1 MTKQKSNI
9 EKGADYEIF
18 INNNLNK
25 IENNKSWLWM
35 NIPESELRNA
45 QILGDWNE
53 YRFNRKNLKKILE
66 KEKDKNSLID
76 TGCDVLLNKNDKY
89 YLVQCKNYDEKN
101 YVTIQDLAGFFM
113 MTKLYKL
120 DGIVYYTSKLSPN
133 LNCQKPCNE
142 ISFIKNTFNTDLC
155 EIKKEILIENEFTN
169 FIDNPFDYQIE
180 AYNIITNRFKDH
192 NRAILQLPCGMGK
205 TLISMKVGLHYDI
218 VIIVNPLK
226 QYCIQNMERFKS
238 EIKYKDYEALII
250 DSDGTRN
257 IPRILKFIKNN
268 KKSILSVCFK
278 SCDILFEI
286 LSKLKNYIIIIDEFH
301 NISKNNIFKN
311 ESGMYNIL
319 HSNSKILFMSATPRI
334 FCLDNED
341 DEYDSYEEIFGK
353 IIYKY
358 NMGDAIKNKK
368 ICDYELYVPD
378 IKLDNEILINDIKN
392 EIDLKNINNDI
403 VTKCNYLLRG
413 MLETGSRKC
422 IIYVRSH
429 EEAHNFKVTFNTLNE
444 YFALELNVDTILS
457 IDNKNDRI
465 KKLKLFTDFVGFSL
479 LINVEILN
487 ECIDKKE
494 CDSIFITYP
503 SESKIN
509 NIQRICRANR
519 LDINNIHKKS
529 KIFLWCNEYQNDLV
543 DIISHLKEFDN
554 TFIVDKVK
562 ILSINNNKD
571 LILEKNKNSIKY
583 QELEN
588 FIVNLKI
595 AYTWMEKFD
604 LLKNYINK
612 YKKVPS
618 IGKENENNIM
628 LKNLAEWNKHQKL
641 NFKKK
646 IKMMKYDKYYNL
658 WKDFTEINP
667 KQFLGVNDRWIDK
680 LDRLKEFINKNQRT
694 PSVKESN
701 DTTDDASDDESDNES
716 ENVNDDSKL
725 GKWFNTQKC
734 NHKKEIKMFRFELI
748 DGIKKY
754 EYQNIVTLWNNF
766 NEDYKKY
773 LLQNNEQWYFR
784 LNEVKKF
791 LDENKDKKQ
800 KTPSSHSKDENI
812 KRLSSF
818 ISTQKKNYLNKTQI
832 MKESEIY
839 EAWTNFLEEY
849 KDSLA
854 SEDEEWL
861 NKLNK
866 LKLFYEE
873 NNKRPNK
880 RSSDKNEKE
889 LGEWIGKQIQNSN
902 MKKGLIEKYPYIKP
916 IFEDFCK
923 EYNLS

>member
-1 MTKQKSNI
+1 
-9 EKGADYEIF
+9 
-18 INNNLNK
+18 
-25 IENNKSWLWM
+25 
-35 NIPESELRNA
+35 
-45 QILGDWNE
+45 
-53 YRFNRKNLKKILE
+53 
-66 KEKDKNSLID
+66 
-76 TGCDVLLNKNDKY
+76 
-89 YLVQCKNYDEKN
+89 
-101 YVTIQDLAGFFM
+101 
-113 MTKLYKL
+113 
-120 DGIVYYTSKLSPN
+120 
-133 LNCQKPCNE
+133 
-142 ISFIKNTFNTDLC
+142 
-155 EIKKEILIENEFTN
+155 
-169 FIDNPFDYQIE
+169 
-180 AYNIITNRFKDH
+180 
-192 NRAILQLPCGMGK
+192 
-205 TLISMKVGLHYDI
+205 
-218 VIIVNPLK
+218 
-226 QYCIQNMERFKS
+226 
-238 EIKYKDYEALII
+238 
-250 DSDGTRN
+250 
-257 IPRILKFIKNN
+257 
-268 KKSILSVCFK
+268 
-278 SCDILFEI
+278 
-286 LSKLKNYIIIIDEFH
+286 
-301 NISKNNIFKN
+301 
-311 ESGMYNIL
+311 
-319 HSNSKILFMSATPRI
+319 
-334 FCLDNED
+334 
-341 DEYDSYEEIFGK
+341 
-353 IIYKY
+353 
-358 NMGDAIKNKK
+358 
-368 ICDYELYVPD
+368 
-378 IKLDNEILINDIKN
+378 
-392 EIDLKNINNDI
+392 
-403 VTKCNYLLRG
+403 
-413 MLETGSRKC
+413 
-422 IIYVRSH
+422 
-429 EEAHNFKVTFNTLNE
+429 
-444 YFALELNVDTILS
+444 
-457 IDNKNDRI
+457 
-465 KKLKLFTDFVGFSL
+465 
-479 LINVEILN
+479 
-487 ECIDKKE
+487 
-494 CDSIFITYP
+494 
-503 SESKIN
+503 
-509 NIQRICRANR
+509 
-519 LDINNIHKKS
+519 
-529 KIFLWCNEYQNDLV
+529 
-543 DIISHLKEFDN
+543 
-554 TFIVDKVK
+554 
-562 ILSINNNKD
+562 
-571 LILEKNKNSIKY
+571 
-583 QELEN
+583 
-588 FIVNLKI
+588 
-595 AYTWMEKFD
+595 MEKFD
-604 LLKNYINK
+604 LLKNYVNK

-641 NFKKK
+641 NFRKK

-800 KTPSSHSKDENI
+800 KTPSSHSKDENV

-889 LGEWIGKQIQNSN
+889 LGEWIGKQIQNFN